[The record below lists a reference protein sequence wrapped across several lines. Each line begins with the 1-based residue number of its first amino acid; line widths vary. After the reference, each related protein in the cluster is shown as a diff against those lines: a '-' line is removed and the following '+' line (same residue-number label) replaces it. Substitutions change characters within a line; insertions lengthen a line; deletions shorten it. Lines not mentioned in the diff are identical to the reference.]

1 MGNKDSLEKM
11 ANIFPFL
18 LLSLLF
24 SGNTLSHH
32 NGSHFVQLVI
42 FSTLQSLYKAISG
55 HSQPEGYKQP
65 AVLSDGQVWIPLGR
79 AVFLEADFR
88 TSEVGDT
95 AMNVFKVLV
104 LQKQFPCS
112 GVSNIK
118 WRQKVSNDVGCTS
131 GHIKAST
138 GPSWRGPCTARVVK
152 PKSATSFLS
161 YASTST

>member
-1 MGNKDSLEKM
+1 M
-11 ANIFPFL
+11 
-18 LLSLLF
+18 
-24 SGNTLSHH
+24 
-32 NGSHFVQLVI
+32 

-104 LQKQFPCS
+104 LLLQILF
-112 GVSNIK
+112 VN
-118 WRQKVSNDVGCTS
+118 
-131 GHIKAST
+131 
-138 GPSWRGPCTARVVK
+138 
-152 PKSATSFLS
+152 FLVQGS
-161 YASTST
+161 QTQSKDRK